1 MPVRVIV
8 TGSRDWTD
16 YEAVFTALNRFYQE
30 AWDRALGDDDP
41 DFRLIVVQ
49 GGAAGAD
56 AAARVWVD
64 FTRAQGYPVEQ
75 ETWEAN
81 WTPYGRVAGPR
92 RNKAMVEAGATE
104 VLAFLNRC
112 KDPSCNR
119 RGVHGSHGAANCVM
133 LAKRAGIPVVL
144 HVNYG
149 DSDGEIHT
157 GQPGLPFDT

>member
-16 YEAVFTALNRFYQE
+16 YKAVFNALDAAYVL
-30 AWDRALGDDDP
+30 AWTSDP

-64 FTRAQGYPVEQ
+64 FAQVQGYPVEQ

-81 WTPYGRVAGPR
+81 WTLYRRAAGPR

-104 VLAFLNRC
+104 VLAFISRC
-112 KDPSCNR
+112 TSPSCNR
-119 RGVHGSHGAANCVM
+119 RGVHGSHGASNCVK
-133 LAKRAGIPVVL
+133 LAKEAGIPVVL
-144 HVNYG
+144 QVNYG

-157 GQPGLPFDT
+157 GQPGLPSDT